1 MGEVVFDK
9 GHVAEEVP
17 GTDEKGN
24 PGDSTNNIVDGES
37 PVMHVADTG
46 NERRKSTDN
55 RYESGDDYG
64 FASIFFV
71 ELMRFVQMAF
81 LEYLG
86 VGIVK

>member
-55 RYESGDDYG
+55 RYETGKEDS
-64 FASIFFV
+64 FMTVLFV
-71 ELMRFVQMAF
+71 ELLSFFNVFRPD
-81 LEYLG
+81 
-86 VGIVK
+86 